1 VWRDRTFTYAFLH
14 SEAADFVRMLADVP
28 RGAVVS
34 LEADYTPRAIAALLA
49 LIEREAIVVPV
60 TPDTADMEGLLGR
73 AEVEL
78 RLAAAAEETAVA
90 GTGARAGNALYRTLR
105 ATAHPGLV
113 LFSSGSAGPPK
124 GVVHDLTRLTARYE
138 RPGRQA
144 RICAFLALDHIGG
157 LNTLL
162 YTLANGGCL
171 IVPDGR
177 LPDLVCS
184 TIESHRVEVLPTT
197 PTFLGLLLLSDACER
212 HDLSSLEL
220 VTYGTEVMPP
230 PTLERLRARLPRV
243 RLLQT
248 YGLSETGILAT
259 RSPDQGDVWFAIT
272 APDVETRIVDGI
284 LHVRARSTMLGYLD
298 GPSRRLLPGGWFD
311 TGDVVECRGG
321 LIRVVG
327 RASDVINVGGQKVHA
342 AEVESVVLELE
353 GVAEARATAEANAL
367 TGQHVRL
374 DVVLTTAEPAA
385 EFRRRLRRHCSERVD
400 SFKIPQRVVVTS
412 QPLHGPRY
420 KKTRPASGA

>member
-1 VWRDRTFTYAFLH
+1 
-14 SEAADFVRMLADVP
+14 
-28 RGAVVS
+28 
-34 LEADYTPRAIAALLA
+34 
-49 LIEREAIVVPV
+49 
-60 TPDTADMEGLLGR
+60 
-73 AEVEL
+73 
-78 RLAAAAEETAVA
+78 
-90 GTGARAGNALYRTLR
+90 
-105 ATAHPGLV
+105 
-113 LFSSGSAGPPK
+113 
-124 GVVHDLTRLTARYE
+124 
-138 RPGRQA
+138 
-144 RICAFLALDHIGG
+144 
-157 LNTLL
+157 
-162 YTLANGGCL
+162 
-171 IVPDGR
+171 

-184 TIESHRVEVLPTT
+184 TIERHRVEVLPTT

-259 RSPDQGDVWFAIT
+259 RSPDEGDVWFAIT

-327 RASDVINVGGQKVHA
+327 RAGDVINVGGQKVHA

-400 SFKIPQRVVVTS
+400 SFKVPQRVVVTT